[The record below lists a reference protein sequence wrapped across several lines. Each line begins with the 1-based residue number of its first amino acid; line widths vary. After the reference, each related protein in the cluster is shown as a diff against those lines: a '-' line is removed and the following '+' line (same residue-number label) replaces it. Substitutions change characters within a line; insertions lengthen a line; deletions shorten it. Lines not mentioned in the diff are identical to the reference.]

1 MLLNTVHW
9 DYLKEIARETEKR
22 VAALLQRVSK
32 TSEDAYW
39 KHPAGIYESTRK
51 KYHIS
56 WQGKLSEL
64 ALPNT
69 AGCTLKT
76 TLADPVKMRS
86 WNIAGLPTDDHSSE
100 NGIIM
105 GRSRRW
111 SLLMDPQ
118 GQANK
123 YIKNGQ

>member
-1 MLLNTVHW
+1 MQAEGGSLT
-9 DYLKEIARETEKR
+9 KT
-22 VAALLQRVSK
+22 AA
-32 TSEDAYW
+32 
-39 KHPAGIYESTRK
+39 GN
-51 KYHIS
+51 YHIS

-123 YIKNGQ
+123 YIKNMGNDPNFSTNSLDTTKLSSYT